1 MHPDVAALL
10 AVQADDVVI
19 YGLETRLAAMAPR
32 LEALGR
38 DYQRALG
45 EVAKARETLEIEER
59 RRRDVEQRIAQHRQ
73 LQERNQSMLNQVT
86 SEREATAATAQL
98 EQARRMTAED
108 ERQLASIAARTA
120 ELRQAL
126 DERERAAAR
135 IEQQREEL
143 RASMGADTRMIEE
156 QLSQARADREAR
168 AKQVPRALLQKYDRI
183 WSRKHVEAVVPLRG
197 SSCSHCDT
205 MLPLQRR
212 SALHG
217 SGQTELCEGC
227 GLLLYAAD

>member
-19 YGLETRLAAMAPR
+19 HGLETRLAAMAPR
-32 LEALGR
+32 LDALGR
-38 DYQRALG
+38 EHQRAIA

-86 SEREATAATAQL
+86 SDREATAANAQL
-98 EQARRMTAED
+98 EQAGRMIAED
-108 ERQLASIAARTA
+108 ERQIATIAARLA
-120 ELRQAL
+120 DLRQAL
-126 DERERAAAR
+126 DEREHAAAR
-135 IEQQREEL
+135 LDQQREEL

-156 QLSQARADREAR
+156 QLAQARADRADR
-168 AKQVPRALLQKYDRI
+168 AKNVPRPLLQRYDRI
-183 WSRKHVEAVVPLRG
+183 WQRRHVEAVVPLRG